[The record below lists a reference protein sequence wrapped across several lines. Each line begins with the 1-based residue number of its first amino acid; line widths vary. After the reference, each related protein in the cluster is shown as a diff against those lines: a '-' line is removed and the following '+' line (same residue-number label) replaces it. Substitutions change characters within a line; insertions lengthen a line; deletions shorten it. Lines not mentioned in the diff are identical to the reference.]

1 MNLGKESEAYLISK
15 LGAGYHVK
23 FAGSFYMVLKE
34 EGGHLIFKSNPFGG
48 IRAILPV
55 GECET
60 CSIEEVIENFSSL
73 ILRGGY
79 VDKQEWDD

>member
-1 MNLGKESEAYLISK
+1 MSLGRESDAYLISK
-15 LGAGYHVK
+15 IREGYHIK
-23 FAGSFYMVLKE
+23 FGGSFYMVLKD
-34 EGGHLIFKSNPFGG
+34 EGGHLIFKSNPFGS

-55 GECET
+55 GECKT

-79 VDKQEWDD
+79 VDKQE